1 MLIQRFLKYVSF
13 DTQSDPNSDTIP
25 STSKQKLLGEYL
37 VEELHSLNVSNAHI
51 DEYGYVYAHL
61 KGNNDKVPTIGFIA
75 HMDTSFDYSGKDV
88 KTTIIENYDGKVIQL
103 NEEMSTT
110 VETFPFLEDL
120 KGSSLI
126 VTDGTTLLGADDK
139 AGIAEIMTLVD
150 YLMNNDIKRGDISI
164 CFTPD
169 EEIGRGADKF
179 DYEKF
184 NAEFAY
190 TLDGGPVGSIEFE
203 NFNAASADVIVSGKS
218 IHPGDSKNKM
228 INAILIGIE
237 YNSLLNHVAR
247 PEHTESYEGFIHLH
261 DMNGDVS
268 KTELNYIIRDHDD
281 IQFKTFKQQM
291 IDAQNFINNKYGED
305 LVSVVVEDSYYN
317 MASFFKDKQYIIELA
332 EQAIKAEGLDPVS
345 LPIRGGT
352 DGARLTYEGL
362 PTPNLGTGGYNY
374 HGPHEFA
381 VIEQMHTSVEIIKNI
396 VKIIG
401 ER

>member
-13 DTQSDPNSDTIP
+13 DTESDPNSETIP

-37 VEELHSLNVSNAHI
+37 VEELHSLNVENAHM

-61 KGNNDKVPTIGFIA
+61 KGNNDKAPTIGFVA
-75 HMDTSFDYSGKDV
+75 HMDTSSDFSGKDI
-88 KTTIIENYDGKVIQL
+88 KTTIIENYDGKDIQL
-103 NEEMSTT
+103 NESLATT

-139 AGIAEIMTLVD
+139 AGIAEIMTLVEF
-150 YLMNNDIKRGDISI
+150 LMSNDIKRGDISI

-203 NFNAASADVIVSGKS
+203 NFNAASADVVISGKS

-228 INAILIGIE
+228 INAILIGME

-247 PEHTESYEGFIHLH
+247 PEHTEAYEGFIHLH

-268 KTELNYIIRDHDD
+268 KTTLNYIIRDHDD
-281 IQFKTFKQQM
+281 TQFNTFKQQM
-291 IDAQNFINNKYGED
+291 FDAQNFINNKYGED
-305 LVSVVVEDSYYN
+305 LVAVVVEDSYYN

-332 EQAIKAEGLDPVS
+332 EEAIKAEGLAPVS